1 MHELGL
7 TDALLRMVR
16 DVAKKEELTHVET
29 ITLEIGELS
38 GVVPHYMTDC
48 WQAVIDGTEYQDTK
62 LVIETVPGIASCMD
76 CDEEFRIDLNSMRC
90 PFCGS
95 HNLTPV
101 SGRDMLVKEIEAW

>member
-16 DVAKKEELTHVET
+16 DIAKKEELEHVDS

-48 WQAVIDGTEYQDTK
+48 WEAVTDGTEYQGTR
-62 LVIETVPGIASCMD
+62 LIIETVPGIASCMD

-101 SGRDMLVKEIEAW
+101 SGRDMTVKEIAAW

>member
-16 DVAKKEELTHVET
+16 DVAAKEQLHHVDK

-38 GVVPHYMTDC
+38 GVVPRYMLDC
-48 WQAVIDGTEYQDTK
+48 WQAVIDGTEYQDTE

-76 CDEEFRIDLNSMRC
+76 CDEEFRIDVNNFRC

-101 SGRDMLVKEIEAW
+101 SGRDMLLKEIAAW

>member
-16 DVAKKEELTHVET
+16 DIAKKEELTHVEK

-38 GVVPHYMTDC
+38 GVVPRYMLDC
-48 WQAVIDGTEYQDTK
+48 WQAVVDGTEYADTE
-62 LVIETVPGIASCMD
+62 LVIEPVPGIASCMD
-76 CDEEFRIDLNSMRC
+76 CDEEFRIDVNDFRC

-95 HNLTPV
+95 RSLTPV
-101 SGRDMLVKEIEAW
+101 SGRDMTLREIEAW

>member
-16 DVAKKEELTHVET
+16 DVVKQEELTHVEK

-38 GVVPHYMTDC
+38 GVVPRYMADC
-48 WQAVIDGTEYQDTK
+48 WTAVIDGTEFQETK

-76 CDEEFRIDLNSMRC
+76 CDGEFRIDVNDLRC
-90 PFCGS
+90 PRCGS
-95 HNLTPV
+95 RSITPV
-101 SGRDMLVKEIEAW
+101 SGRDMTVKEIEAW

>member
-16 DVAKKEELTHVET
+16 DIAKKEELEHVES

-38 GVVPHYMTDC
+38 GVVPHYMADC
-48 WQAVIDGTEYQDTK
+48 WQAVIDGTEYADTE
-62 LVIETVPGIASCMD
+62 LIIETVPGIASCMD
-76 CDEEFRIDLNSMRC
+76 CGEEFRIDLNSMRC

-101 SGRDMLVKEIEAW
+101 SGRDMTVKEIAAW

>member
-16 DVAKKEELTHVET
+16 DVAKKEELTHVEK

-48 WQAVIDGTEYQDTK
+48 WEAVIDGTEYQDTK

>member
-16 DVAKKEELTHVET
+16 DVVKKEELTHVEK

-38 GVVPHYMTDC
+38 GVVPRYMTDC
-48 WQAVIDGTEYQDTK
+48 WEAVIDGTEYQDTK

-76 CDEEFRIDLNSMRC
+76 CDEEFRIDVNSMRC
-90 PFCGS
+90 PFCGGGK
-95 HNLTPV
+95 LAPV
-101 SGRDMLVKEIEAW
+101 SGKDMELKEIEAW

>member
-7 TDALLRMVR
+7 TDALLRTVR
-16 DVAKKEELTHVET
+16 DIAKKEELTHVEK

-38 GVVPHYMTDC
+38 GVVPRYMYDC
-48 WQAVIDGTEYQDTK
+48 WQAVIDGTEYADTE

-76 CDEEFRIDLNSMRC
+76 CDGEFRIDVNDLRC

-101 SGRDMLVKEIEAW
+101 SGRDMTVKEIAAW

>member
-16 DVAKKEELTHVET
+16 DVAKKEELTHVES

-48 WQAVIDGTEYQDTK
+48 WEAVTDGTEYQGTR
-62 LVIETVPGIASCMD
+62 LIIETVPGIASCMD

-95 HNLTPV
+95 HSITPV
-101 SGRDMLVKEIEAW
+101 SGRDMTVREIEAW

>member
-16 DVAKKEELTHVET
+16 NIAKKEELTHVESV
-29 ITLEIGELS
+29 TLEIGELS

-48 WQAVIDGTEYQDTK
+48 WTAVTDGTEYADTK
-62 LVIETVPGIASCMD
+62 LIIETVPGIASCMD

-101 SGRDMLVKEIEAW
+101 SGRDMTVKEIEAW

>member
-16 DVAKKEELTHVET
+16 DVAEKEQLTHVEK

-38 GVVPHYMTDC
+38 GVVPRYMSDC
-48 WQAVIDGTEYQDTK
+48 WTAVVDGTEYQDTA

-76 CDEEFRIDLNSMRC
+76 CDE
-90 PFCGS
+90 
-95 HNLTPV
+95 
-101 SGRDMLVKEIEAW
+101 

>member
-7 TDALLRMVR
+7 SDALLRLVR
-16 DVAKKEELTHVET
+16 DIVKKEELTHVEK

-38 GVVPHYMTDC
+38 GVVPRYMEDC
-48 WQAVIDGTEYQDTK
+48 WEAVVDGTEYAGTK

-76 CDEEFRIDLNSMRC
+76 CDEEFRIDINSMRC

-95 HNLTPV
+95 RSLTPV
-101 SGRDMLVKEIEAW
+101 SGRDMTLREIEAW

>member
-7 TDALLRMVR
+7 TDALLRTVR
-16 DVAKKEELTHVET
+16 GIAEKEELTKVES

-38 GVVPHYMTDC
+38 GVVPRYMEDC
-48 WQAVIDGTEYQDTK
+48 WQAVIDGTEYADTK
-62 LVIETVPGIASCMD
+62 LIIETVPGIASCMD
-76 CDEEFRIDLNSMRC
+76 CDEEFRIDVNNFRC

-101 SGRDMLVKEIEAW
+101 SGRDMLLKEIAAW

>member
-7 TDALLRMVR
+7 TDALLRLVR
-16 DVAKKEELTHVET
+16 DIAKKEELEHVES

-38 GVVPHYMTDC
+38 GVVPRYMEDC
-48 WQAVIDGTEYQDTK
+48 WEAVIDGTEYAETK

-76 CDEEFRIDLNSMRC
+76 CDEEFRIDVNDMRC

-95 HNLTPV
+95 HSLTPV
-101 SGRDMLVKEIEAW
+101 SGRDMTVKEIAAW

>member
-16 DVAKKEELTHVET
+16 DIAKKEELEHVES

-38 GVVPHYMTDC
+38 GVVPSYMTEC
-48 WQAVIDGTEYQDTK
+48 WQAVIDGTEYADTE
-62 LVIETVPGIASCMD
+62 LIIETVPGIASCMD

-101 SGRDMLVKEIEAW
+101 SGRDMTVKEIAAW

>member
-16 DVAKKEELTHVET
+16 DIAKQEELEHVES

-38 GVVPHYMTDC
+38 GVVPSYMSDC
-48 WQAVIDGTEYQDTK
+48 WQAVIDGTEYADTE
-62 LVIETVPGIASCMD
+62 LIIETVPGIASCMD

-95 HNLTPV
+95 RSLTPV
-101 SGRDMLVKEIEAW
+101 SGRDMTVKEIAAW